1 MVGEPTIE
9 VKIDRAPTAAATIIA
24 AARVESDGMI
34 GRTGRGGTC
43 ERGNGNGNGK
53 IVRDVPLTELPG
65 LLERPDEFR

>member
-1 MVGEPTIE
+1 VP
-9 VKIDRAPTAAATIIA
+9 RLRRATIIA

-34 GRTGRGGTC
+34 GRTERGGTC
-43 ERGNGNGNGK
+43 ERCRGNGNGNGK